1 MEKERRATFRVPED
15 VQRFLAIEARRN
27 CTSQNAEVIRAVR
40 ERMERANKTG
50 PEGAVTPTGPDHQP
64 RHARTRSMD
73 NLDFTT
79 PASAGERPRLPQGP
93 GPVTL
98 ALQAMRAADPAEQ
111 RLRALRRALAE
122 RIANDTRM
130 LALITVGEAA

>member
-1 MEKERRATFRVPED
+1 
-15 VQRFLAIEARRN
+15 
-27 CTSQNAEVIRAVR
+27 
-40 ERMERANKTG
+40 
-50 PEGAVTPTGPDHQP
+50 
-64 RHARTRSMD
+64 MD